1 MANTLYDKGRQKF
14 LDGSISWSSHD
25 IKVYLVR
32 GYTPSTGASGHEFL
46 DDVTG
51 GGGGTIV
58 ATSSNLASKTSTQ
71 GIADAAD
78 VTYTAVAAGAACE
91 HLVIARDTGSSATSP
106 LIAVIDTATGLP
118 VTPNGGNIGI
128 AWDNS
133 TNKIFKL

>member
-14 LDGSISWSSHD
+14 LDADIDWSAHD

-32 GYTPSTGASGHEFL
+32 GYTPSTGPSGHEFL
-46 DDVTG
+46 SDVTG

-58 ATSSNLASKTSTQ
+58 ATSSNLASKTSTS
-71 GIADAAD
+71 GIADADD
-78 VTYTAVAAGAACE
+78 VTFTAVAAGDACN
-91 HLVIARDTGSSATSP
+91 HLVIARDTGVAGTSP

-128 AWDNS
+128 TWDSS

>member
-14 LDGSISWSSHD
+14 LDADIDWSAHD
-25 IKVYLVR
+25 IKVYLVE
-32 GYTPSTGASGHEFL
+32 GYTPDTGASGHEFV

-51 GGGGTIV
+51 VGGGTIV
-58 ATSSNLASKTSTQ
+58 ATSSNLGSKTSTQ

-78 VTYTAVAAGAACE
+78 VTYTLVPVGAACD

-118 VTPNGGNIGI
+118 VTPNGGDITI
-128 AWDNS
+128 AWDS
-133 TNKIFKL
+133 GANKIFKL